1 MNPMH
6 RKVKQH
12 KKGIEG
18 VCPAGTPWQCILT
31 TTGCSQT
38 MTRLSR
44 LSGTFCLVLVFSC
57 VPALHG
63 LSASPEVADVAGSLV
78 GFPQFRRLAESELS
92 SQMKKEDMDALIED
106 IENAAIIVGYNDDT
120 LDAFTRREIELA
132 RRLKL
137 SVSSAFDNVRQTLQ
151 SLPLHLLQNALI
163 VGAILFSLGLVGI
176 LTRRNLIVMFL
187 AAEMMLQ
194 GISVSLVAWS
204 RYHGDWGGHV
214 LVIFVLTVAACEAA
228 VALVFVLQ
236 AFSRTGRLDA
246 AAWQSLRE
254 ANVGRTVDHEL
265 PAIDTVPLRFPTLA
279 PAGVLPPADE
289 NEPLQ
294 REHV

>member
-1 MNPMH
+1 
-6 RKVKQH
+6 
-12 KKGIEG
+12 
-18 VCPAGTPWQCILT
+18 
-31 TTGCSQT
+31 
-38 MTRLSR
+38 
-44 LSGTFCLVLVFSC
+44 
-57 VPALHG
+57 
-63 LSASPEVADVAGSLV
+63 
-78 GFPQFRRLAESELS
+78 
-92 SQMKKEDMDALIED
+92 
-106 IENAAIIVGYNDDT
+106 
-120 LDAFTRREIELA
+120 
-132 RRLKL
+132 
-137 SVSSAFDNVRQTLQ
+137 
-151 SLPLHLLQNALI
+151 
-163 VGAILFSLGLVGI
+163 
-176 LTRRNLIVMFL
+176 
-187 AAEMMLQ
+187 MLQ

-254 ANVGRTVDHEL
+254 ATSARMVDHEL
-265 PAIDTVPLRFPTLA
+265 PAIDTVPPRFPTLA